1 MRAWRRILTVGIGM
15 LLGAS
20 GPAAA
25 QIGSPPYTFTDGTT
39 ALAAEVNANF
49 AAVYQNALNRLGGT
63 MSGHLVFT
71 PSNTYDLLGG
81 RDFTFGRN
89 GVVGGTFDVAGAVSF
104 ASTLAVTGTSAFTGT
119 ATFGAVSLSTLTCT
133 ACVGA
138 TQLAST
144 AVTPA
149 SYGGTTAIPTF
160 TVDADGRITAAGT
173 TATSSLT
180 GISESG
186 ITNGSILARVASP
199 ETISGAWTF
208 STAPT
213 LAGAN
218 ITAIP
223 ESAITDGSLLARVAS
238 NETITGVWE
247 FTSPVW
253 LQNTA
258 VVSAAAPIVRWHQTD
273 GGTNEKNWLLVAD
286 ATIYELRAYDDA
298 VSTYTIPLVF
308 WRSGTSITGAAITAS
323 SIGMTGNT
331 TITGNLN
338 VTGTVTHG
346 AFLFG
351 DGSLT
356 SPSMTFANDTTSGFY
371 RISNGFVGWS
381 GVLQGNSVAA
391 GTGTVSGR
399 QLMLGRNT
407 SGSGAPGC
415 LRMETRGGGLYSL
428 YIDSSGILRRNSG
441 PGDDYSCPTEN
452 NFHPSTGQVIGDQTS
467 HLASKT
473 LLRQRADDDAML
485 ETVRRTPVYDFTYKD
500 GRYDGETFTGIVTD
514 FSPWI
519 AKDHGQAL
527 NEINGF
533 GYLIGAVRALATRL
547 DALEAR

>member
-1 MRAWRRILTVGIGM
+1 MRAWRRILAVGIGM
-15 LLGAS
+15 LLGVS
-20 GPAAA
+20 GPVSA

-49 AAVYQNALNRLGGT
+49 AAVYANALNRLGGT
-63 MSGHLVFT
+63 MSGHLTFT
-71 PSNTYDLLGG
+71 PSNTYDLLNG

-104 ASTLAVTGTSAFTGT
+104 ASTFAVTGTSVFTGA
-119 ATFGAVSLSTLTCT
+119 ATFGGVSLSTLTCT

-149 SYGGTTAIPTF
+149 SYGSTTAIPTF
-160 TVDADGRITAAGT
+160 TVDADGRLTAAGT

-186 ITNGSILARVASP
+186 ITDGSILARVASA

-208 STAPT
+208 SAAPT
-213 LAGAN
+213 LAGTN
-218 ITAIP
+218 ITGIP
-223 ESAITDGSLLARVAS
+223 ESAITDGSILARVAS
-238 NETITGVWE
+238 NETISGVYNFNNVIRIGGNGSLASSE
-247 FTSPVW
+247 SFSLAGGFASPVIGRIFIGDGTGYR
-253 LQNTA
+253 LHISTRN
-258 VVSAAAPIVRWHQTD
+258 
-273 GGTNEKNWLLVAD
+273 GGT
-286 ATIYELRAYDDA
+286 
-298 VSTYTIPLVF
+298 STDKFTFFDNGNMTV
-308 WRSGTSITGAAITAS
+308 TGSA
-323 SIGMTGNT
+323 
-331 TITGNLN
+331 TITGDLA

-351 DGSLT
+351 DGSMA
-356 SPSMTFANDTTSGFY
+356 SPSMTFANNTTSGFY

-415 LRMETRGGGLYSL
+415 LRMETRGGSLYSL

-441 PGDDYSCPTEN
+441 PGDDYACPTEN

-485 ETVRRTPVYDFTYKD
+485 ATVRATPVYDFTYKD